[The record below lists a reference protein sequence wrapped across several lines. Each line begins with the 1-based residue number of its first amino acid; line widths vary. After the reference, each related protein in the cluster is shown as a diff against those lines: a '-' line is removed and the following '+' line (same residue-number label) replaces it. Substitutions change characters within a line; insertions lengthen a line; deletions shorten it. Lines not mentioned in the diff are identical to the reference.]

1 MTTDSIVSS
10 SAGASTPSSLNLAGG
25 LENLRLKAQKDP
37 KAAVREAAKQF
48 EGMLMANLF
57 QELRKTVHP
66 SGLFGGGGSANG
78 TYEYLLDQ
86 AVVNHAMDGGRTW
99 GLRDRIEASLKAA
112 QSK

>member
-1 MTTDSIVSS
+1 MSS
-10 SAGASTPSSLNLAGG
+10 SPILSAPSTA
-25 LENLRLKAQKDP
+25 AQDLVAQAPPTGKDP
-37 KAAVREAAKQF
+37 KEAAKQF